1 MMTKAVVVRYQTRPD
16 AADRNQHLIEQVFAE
31 LNAEDPGGI
40 RYAALRLNDG
50 VSFVHVAVFDG
61 DGSPLSS
68 SSAFAAFQDGAS
80 ERQVAPAVVTEA
92 TLVGS
97 YRFAKE

>member
-1 MMTKAVVVRYQTRPD
+1 MAKAVVVRYQVRPD
-16 AADRNQHLIEQVFAE
+16 AADRNQDLIEQVFAE

-40 RYAALRLNDG
+40 RYVAFRLADG
-50 VSFVHVAVFDG
+50 VSFMHVALVEG
-61 DGSPLSS
+61 EISPLSAS
-68 SSAFAAFQDGAS
+68 KAFAAFQEGAPG
-80 ERQVAPAVVTEA
+80 RQVAPPVVSEA